1 MGYKAR
7 NDEIHDN
14 TVRMQRAW
22 EAERE
27 ALAIVRRFNAKLSA
41 KGYVWFWPKITAA
54 LTQNTRG

>member
-14 TVRMQRAW
+14 IVRMQRAW
-22 EAERE
+22 DAERE
-27 ALAIVRRFNAKLSA
+27 ALAIVRRLNAKLSA

-54 LTQNTRG
+54 LTQSTRG